1 MCVCVDCDGDL
12 YCIEM
17 SKRAAEES
25 ESSSSSS
32 SKRQRTDDGSTA
44 VAASPAELVDPVFF
58 TAGSLMGGCYREIS
72 RFAIR

>member
-1 MCVCVDCDGDL
+1 VRVCCGGDL

-25 ESSSSSS
+25 ASSSSS

>member
-1 MCVCVDCDGDL
+1 MRVCCGGDL

-25 ESSSSSS
+25 ASSSSS